1 MRTGL
6 ELRVSVLVRRL
17 GDVPQL
23 QQVRSGVLGQDGAGL
38 VGDLKVKLCYT
49 ETTLSLSLSATGSA
63 QLPS

>member
-23 QQVRSGVLGQDGAGL
+23 QQVRSGILGQDGAGL
-38 VGDLKVKLCYT
+38 VGNLEVKLIDT
-49 ETTLSLSLSATGSA
+49 KS
-63 QLPS
+63 